1 MYNVAISIYAFFL
14 RLITPFHKKVKLMVE
29 GHVDTYEILKSKVDT
44 TSKYVWFHVASL
56 GEYEQALP
64 MIEIIRKEKPSYKI
78 LLTFFSP
85 SGYEVQKNN
94 KLVDIVCYLPFD
106 TKRNVK
112 RFLDLAQPDIAIFVK
127 YEFWY
132 NFIHELYKREIP
144 VYLISAIFRPN
155 QLFFKPWGNVFK
167 KILHYYTQLFVQDKK
182 SEQLLKEQGLKNV
195 TVMGDTRM
203 DRVIKIKDDALDLP
217 LVDKFTTLRNNQSV
231 LVAGSSWP
239 EDESLLINYFN
250 KHAYLKLIIAPHL
263 INEEHLK
270 QIESKLKRPFIRYSQ
285 AQVGDV
291 NILNYDCLII
301 DNFGLLSSIYRYG
314 QIAYIGGGFGAGIHN
329 LPEAAVYGI
338 PVIFGPNHKKF
349 LEAKE
354 LLKSGGGFTISDE
367 PELNK
372 VLKDFVTSPEDLEI
386 AGEAAANYIYKS
398 AGATQKIVGKIAF

>member
-1 MYNVAISIYAFFL
+1 MYNIAISVYSFAL
-14 RLITPFHKKVKLMVE
+14 HLISPFHKKVKLMVE
-29 GHVDTYEILKSKVDT
+29 GHKNTYKILKSEIDT
-44 TSKYVWFHVASL
+44 NSKYVWFHVASL

-64 MIEIIRKEKPSYKI
+64 MIETIRKNKPNYKI

-85 SGYEVQKNN
+85 SGYEVQKDN
-94 KLVDIVCYLPFD
+94 KLVDVVCYLPFD
-106 TKRNVK
+106 KKSNVK

-144 VYLISAIFRPN
+144 VYLISSIFRPN

-167 KILHYYTQLFVQDKK
+167 KILHYYTELFVQDKK
-182 SEQLLKEQGLKNV
+182 SAQLLKKYGVDNV
-195 TVMGDTRM
+195 TVLGDTRM
-203 DRVIKIKDDALDLP
+203 DRVIKVKENAIELP
-217 LVDKFTTLRNNQSV
+217 LVEKFATTKENETV

-239 EDESLLINYFN
+239 EDEDILINYFN

-263 INEEHLK
+263 IGEAHLK
-270 QIESKLKRPFIRYSQ
+270 QIEGKLKRPAIRYSKVQ
-285 AQVGDV
+285 TADTP
-291 NILNYDCLII
+291 IHNYDCLII

-354 LLKSGGGFTISDE
+354 LLKSGGGFSISNE
-367 PELNK
+367 TELNK
-372 VLKDFVTSPEDLEI
+372 VLKDFVTSPEDLED

-398 AGATQKIVGKIAF
+398 AGATNKIVDKITF